1 MQNKDVPRFFCILL
15 SAVTVLAAGCV
26 SWTPR
31 SARATPAATVIPGMP
46 MLRWGVESC
55 GAGSLATV
63 LQHYGDRTSMQEW
76 DAALPKTRGGV
87 MTVDLLLAARQKGFE
102 AQIVTGTPELIA
114 GELRAGRPVIMML
127 QVVDSPGRA
136 YDFFHYIVADGI
148 DPASGLIRV
157 QFGDG
162 RGRWVSTARLEKSW
176 SGGGHAAILIR
187 PQTEADQ
194 IADALRKAMLLEDE
208 GKYTEAAAKYHLILR
223 MHPDSVVAWTD
234 FGNAQAQLG
243 NAGEAEQAFRR
254 ALSLDPNSR
263 DALNNLAWLLYQ
275 QKRLDEAEPLARKA
289 VAQPGPDGYLILDT
303 LARILAARG
312 ACSEALQTFQQAI
325 DAVPSSRAQARTD
338 LENGLDAAR
347 RTCS

>member
-1 MQNKDVPRFFCILL
+1 MQNKDVPRLFCILL
-15 SAVTVLAAGCV
+15 SAVTVFAAGCV

-31 SARATPAATVIPGMP
+31 SAHATPAATVIPDMP

-63 LQHYGDRTSMQEW
+63 LQHYGDPTSMQDW

-87 MTVDLLLAARQKGFE
+87 MTIDLLLAARQKGFE
-102 AQIVTGTPELIA
+102 ARIVTGTPALITDEL
-114 GELRAGRPVIMML
+114 GAGRPVIMML
-127 QVVDSPGRA
+127 QVVDSPGRGW
-136 YDFFHYIVADGI
+136 DFFHYIVADGI
-148 DPASGLIRV
+148 DPASGLIRT

-162 RGRWVSTARLEKSW
+162 KGRWVSMARLEKSW
-176 SGGGHAAILIR
+176 SGGGHTAILIR
-187 PQTEADQ
+187 PRTEADEV
-194 IADALRKAMLLEDE
+194 ADALRKAMLLEEE
-208 GKYTEAAAKYHLILR
+208 GKVAEAAAKYHLILR
-223 MHPDSVVAWTD
+223 THPDSVVAWTD
-234 FGNAQAQLG
+234 FGNAQMQMG
-243 NAGEAEQAFRR
+243 DSGEAEQAFRK

-263 DALNNLAWLLYQ
+263 DALNNLAWLLYR

-303 LARILAARG
+303 LARILVAKG
-312 ACSEALQTFQQAI
+312 ACGEALQTFQRAI
-325 DAVPSSRAQARTD
+325 DAVPSSRTQARTD